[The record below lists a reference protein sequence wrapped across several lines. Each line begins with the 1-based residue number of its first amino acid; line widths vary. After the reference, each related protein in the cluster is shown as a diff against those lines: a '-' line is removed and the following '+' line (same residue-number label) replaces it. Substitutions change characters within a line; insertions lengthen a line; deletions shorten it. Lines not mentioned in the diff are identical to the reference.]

1 MKKVRILVVEDNED
15 NIKAA
20 KAMLVE
26 YDVTVVSGYDHARR
40 MLSGKYDS
48 DVLEAKLKGMGLP
61 EHRAAYSDKHGI
73 NFWDDKS
80 DRRKEWEAAEEKIQ
94 GEITPLPFDI
104 LLTDVMVPK
113 GGHDMLSDKAIKI
126 LNVQEPMP
134 YGAYIAL
141 YAINRG
147 LKLIG
152 IITSGNH
159 HEDPFV
165 YALDG
170 LDGFTAGDLK
180 VVITNHGD
188 TNVLTSDY
196 KTGAPDDWEKT
207 QKMKAR
213 GKAVSVKDW
222 AGLLNKLLVPQK
234 KNRK

>member
-1 MKKVRILVVEDNED
+1 MKKLRILVVEDNVD

-20 KAMLVE
+20 KAMLAKH
-26 YDVTVVSGYDHARR
+26 DITVVSGYDYARR
-40 MLSGKYDS
+40 ILSGGYDS
-48 DVLEAKLKGMGLP
+48 DVLQAKLEEMGFP
-61 EHRAAYSDKHGI
+61 EHRAAYSDKYGI
-73 NFWDDKS
+73 NFWDDES
-80 DRRKEWEAAEEKIQ
+80 DRRKEWEAAKEKIQ

-113 GGHDMLSDKAIKI
+113 GGHDMLSDKAIKT
-126 LNVQEPMP
+126 LDVNEPMP

-141 YAINRG
+141 YAIKRG
-147 LKLIG
+147 LKMIG

-170 LDGFTAGDLK
+170 LNGFTAGDLK

-196 KTGAPDDWEKT
+196 KTSAPDDWEKT
-207 QKMKAR
+207 QKMKAS

-222 AGLLNKLLVPQK
+222 AGLLNKLLGVAEE
-234 KNRK
+234 